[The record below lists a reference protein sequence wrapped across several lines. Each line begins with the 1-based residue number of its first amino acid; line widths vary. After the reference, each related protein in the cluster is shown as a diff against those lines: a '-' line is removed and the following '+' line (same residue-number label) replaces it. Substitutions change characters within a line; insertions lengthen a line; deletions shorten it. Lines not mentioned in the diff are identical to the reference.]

1 MLRLATKFVWPG
13 GKSVTF
19 HALRALASMPI
30 KMPSLSPTM
39 TEGTIIKWLKKEG
52 EEINAGDALCEIQ
65 TDKATMTLDTEDEG
79 ILAKIVKGDNSTDVK
94 VGALIAMTCDKNEDW
109 KNVKVPESEVEA
121 VSETKPK
128 LEQKDDKQQSQKEKQ
143 NQSVEKQ
150 SKGPEEQQRTEA
162 FHAIGPAARTLIEQY
177 GIDPSEVQ
185 GTGPK
190 GVVMK
195 SDVQKY
201 IDSKQLKVKSRTQQ
215 DEKQQKP
222 EEKKK
227 PVEQVTQKQKPPS
240 SSTSQGRR
248 YHDVE
253 LSSIRKAIAKRLT
266 YSKTSIPH
274 QYASISSNVDRVL
287 QLRKQMIAD
296 PKAVTKVSV
305 NDFIIKAVAYALRQV
320 PQMNGTYEND
330 NLKLHS
336 TVDISVA
343 VATDAGLITP
353 IVQNADR
360 LTLND
365 INLNVKSLAAK
376 ARDGKLKPH
385 EFQGGTFTISNLGM
399 FGISHFSAVI
409 NPPQLGILAIGKNDL
424 QLNEQLKSAN
434 KMKVTLSYDAR
445 VCDPITTAL
454 FLQAFQ
460 SYIEHP
466 EMLTRGQ
473 GKTQTI
479 FDF

>member
-1 MLRLATKFVWPG
+1 MALKREVVLSGLTALQHHRSAMEATTAVYG
-13 GKSVTF
+13 C
-19 HALRALASMPI
+19 I
-30 KMPSLSPTM
+30 
-39 TEGTIIKWLKKEG
+39 G
-52 EEINAGDALCEIQ
+52 EEINPGDALCEIQ

-79 ILAKIVKGDNSTDVK
+79 ILAKIVKADNSNDVK
-94 VGALIAMTCDKNEDW
+94 VGALIAIMCDKEEDW
-109 KNVKVPESEVEA
+109 KNVKVPETEA
-121 VSETKPK
+121 KAAPEAKSIP
-128 LEQKDDKQQSQKEKQ
+128 EQKDGKQQQHNIEKQQSE
-143 NQSVEKQ
+143 Q
-150 SKGPEEQQRTEA
+150 SKEQQRTA
-162 FHAIGPAARTLIEQY
+162 SHHMIGPAARTLMEQY
-177 GIDPSEVQ
+177 GIDSSKIQ
-185 GTGPK
+185 GSGPK
-190 GVVMK
+190 GVIMK

-201 IDSKQLKVKSRTQQ
+201 IDSKQLKIKSHTQQ
-215 DEKQQKP
+215 DEKQQKS

-227 PVEQVTQKQKPPS
+227 SSEQVTPIQQQKSKPPS

-296 PKAVTKVSV
+296 PKAITKVSV
-305 NDFIIKAVAYALRQV
+305 NDFIIKAVAYSLRQV
-320 PQMNGTYEND
+320 PQMNGIYEND

-343 VATDAGLITP
+343 VATDSGLITP
-353 IVQNADR
+353 IVFNADR
-360 LTLND
+360 RTLND
-365 INLNVKSLAAK
+365 INLNVKNLAVK
-376 ARDGKLKPH
+376 AREGKLKPN

-424 QLNEQLKSAN
+424 QLNEQLKAVN
-434 KMKVTLSYDAR
+434 KLKVTLSYDAR
-445 VCDPITTAL
+445 VCDPATTAL

-460 SYIEHP
+460 SYMEYP
-466 EMLTRGQ
+466 EMLTK
-473 GKTQTI
+473 GKTETI